1 MKNAF
6 ATPLLKRLAPK
17 AGVKIDIEPTYR
29 YAGQITLRD
38 GTKRYFR
45 GTNFDLNPLGASEIA
60 KDKTYASYF
69 MRKMGYRVVEGQAF
83 FSKQWG
89 KTIGSRKDRDAAYR
103 FAKRL
108 GFPIIVKP
116 NSLSQGAGVCLVRSR
131 KEFSYAVREIEKK
144 DRVFRVE
151 RVALGQDYRIVV
163 LDNEIMSAYERLPLT
178 VTGNG
183 RSTIKQLLTA
193 KQKLFVQTDR
203 DTIIKQDD
211 FRIGWHLKH
220 NGFRQNTILEKG
232 NTITLLDNK
241 NLSSGGD
248 AIDVTKILHPTY
260 KHFAIHLVKDMGLR
274 YCGVDIMVDG
284 DISKP
289 LGRYQIIEIN
299 AAPGIDNYAKSGLQ
313 QKRIVE
319 NMYLK
324 VLKAMAKKKYWRG
337 APNGKEPV
345 SKTGARKGLWVRVP
359 PPPNYLFY

>member
-17 AGVKIDIEPTYR
+17 AGVKIDIEPSYR

-38 GTKRYFR
+38 CTKRYFR

-60 KDKTYASYF
+60 KDKTYAAYF
-69 MRKMGYRVVEGQAF
+69 MRKMGYRVVKGQSF

-151 RVALGQDYRIVV
+151 RIAVGQDYRIVV
-163 LDNEIMSAYERLPLT
+163 LDNEIMSAYERLPLM

-183 RSTIKQLLTA
+183 RSTIKKLLA
-193 KQKLFVQTDR
+193 QKQRLFVQTDR
-203 DTIIKQDD
+203 DTIITQDD
-211 FRIGWHLKH
+211 FRIGWHLKYQ
-220 NGFRQNTILEKG
+220 GFRLSTILPKG
-232 NTITLLDNK
+232 KIVTLLDNK

-248 AIDVTKILHPTY
+248 AIDVTSILHPSF
-260 KHFAIHLVKDMGLR
+260 KQLAIRLVRDMGLR
-274 YCGVDIMVDG
+274 YCGVDLMVEG

-289 LGRYQIIEIN
+289 LARYKILEIN

-319 NMYLK
+319 SMYLK
-324 VLKAMAKKKYWRG
+324 VLKAMAKKK
-337 APNGKEPV
+337 
-345 SKTGARKGLWVRVP
+345 
-359 PPPNYLFY
+359 